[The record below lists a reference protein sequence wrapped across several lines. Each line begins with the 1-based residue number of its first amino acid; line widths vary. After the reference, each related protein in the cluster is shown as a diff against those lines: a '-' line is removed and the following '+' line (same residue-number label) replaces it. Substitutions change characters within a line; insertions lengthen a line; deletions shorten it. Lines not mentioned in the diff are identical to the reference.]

1 MKNVF
6 FPDEDIT
13 TDDLFFLCSMI
24 ERIAREQK
32 QTNAYVANCMGQRGL
47 SEKLSLANVMHS
59 ENPLAVT
66 DRLIEEFHVEKGTFD
81 IAQVDPRLVDKIP
94 TALDMGKVYSR
105 LILSTLA
112 SGEDYAEGI
121 LRVYNDPICRIIDN
135 YNGSA
140 YYEPSYVLTRS
151 YYNGV
156 FN

>member
-1 MKNVF
+1 MRNVF
-6 FPDEDIT
+6 FPDEEIT
-13 TDDLFFLCSMI
+13 KDDLFFVCSLV
-24 ERIAREQK
+24 ERIARTLK
-32 QTNAYVANCMGQRGL
+32 QRNSYVVNSMGRKGL

-59 ENPLAVT
+59 ENPQAVVA
-66 DRLIEEFHVEKGTFD
+66 RMIEEFQLEQGTFD
-81 IAQVDPRLVDKIP
+81 IAQVDHRFVDVIP

-105 LILSTLA
+105 LILSTLT
-112 SGEDYAEGI
+112 SGENDADGM

>member
-6 FPDEDIT
+6 FSDEEIT
-13 TDDLFFLCSMI
+13 KDDLFFICSLI
-24 ERIAREQK
+24 ERIARELK
-32 QTNAYVANCMGQRGL
+32 QRNSYVVNSMGRKGL

-59 ENPLAVT
+59 ENPQAVVA
-66 DRLIEEFHVEKGTFD
+66 RMIEEFRLEQGTFD
-81 IAQVDPRLVDKIP
+81 IAQVDPRLVNTIP
-94 TALDMGKVYSR
+94 IAHDMGKVYSR
-105 LILSTLA
+105 LILSTLT
-112 SGEDYAEGI
+112 SGEDYADGI
-121 LRVYNDPICRIIDN
+121 LRVYNDLICLIIDN